1 MDTKKRWMIARGR
14 GWGMGKMGAGGQ
26 KAQTSSYK
34 SHKDVMDSIATIGNN
49 TVLLVWELLI
59 NHHKKKV
66 L

>member
-34 SHKDVMDSIATIGNN
+34 SHKDVMDSIATLGNN
-49 TVLLVWELLI
+49 TVLLV
-59 NHHKKKV
+59 
-66 L
+66 